1 MRELAAECRDSSAVT
16 LRPGRPGRLRRGG
29 PGRSPSGR
37 LLFGNVTQIHDMS
50 ALELADSIRDGQ
62 LSPVEI
68 TDHYLDRIDRLN
80 FQTGAFYTVTG
91 ELARE
96 QATAAEK
103 LAAESRRAGDQATAL
118 PALTGVPIPIKDLN
132 MVAGVRMTLGS
143 MIFADYVATEDDYVV
158 AELRK
163 AGIVITGKTATPEFG
178 LPCYTET
185 KIGPPARTPWDLSR
199 SAGGSSGGAAAA
211 VAAGLAPAAQG
222 SDGGGSIRIPA
233 SVCGLFGIKPSRGR
247 ISRGPIIPDLSGLSI
262 DGPLARTVAD
272 AALLLDAMTVN
283 HPGDMYTLP
292 PLPPGESF
300 LAAAGRAPGR
310 LRIGRTLRHPIE
322 GGDVHPECHAAYE
335 DASTLLASLGHEV
348 VDLDPPF
355 GADVVPAFETLWY
368 AMATLAP
375 VSPEWEERLLPLTRY
390 LRGRGRALS
399 AADLIF
405 AQAYLQI
412 VVRQAL
418 KTLNAFDV
426 VLTPTLASPPAPVGY
441 FGEVAPPENFER
453 QKRFTPYTAVYN
465 LTGQPAVNLPL
476 HWTGDGLP
484 IGVMLAGRMGSE
496 ATLISLSAQVEAAR
510 PWLYRHPPLW

>member
-91 ELARE
+91 ELARDK
-96 QATAAEK
+96 ATAAET

-143 MIFADYVATEDDYVV
+143 TIFADYVATEDDYVV

-222 SDGGGSIRIPA
+222 SDGGGSIRIPS
-233 SVCGLFGIKPSRGR
+233 SVCGLFGIKPTRGR
-247 ISRGPIIPDLSGLSI
+247 ISSAPLVPDLFGLGI

-272 AALLLDAMTVN
+272 AALLLDVMTGN
-283 HPGDMYTLP
+283 QDGDMYTLP
-292 PLPPGESF
+292 PLPAGETF
-300 LAAAGRAPGR
+300 LGHASRDPGR
-310 LRIGRTLRHPIE
+310 LRIGRSMVNAVE
-322 GGDVHPECHAAYE
+322 GADVHPDCAAAYE
-335 DASTLLASLGHEV
+335 DASALLAGLGHEV
-348 VDLDPPF
+348 VDMDPPF
-355 GADVVPAFETLWY
+355 GPEVVPAFETLWY
-368 AMATLAP
+368 TMATLAP
-375 VSPEWEERLLPLTRY
+375 VDPDKEGLLLPLTRY
-390 LRGRGRALS
+390 LRDRGKEVRAPEVIL
-399 AADLIF
+399 
-405 AQAYLQI
+405 AQAYLQL
-412 VVRQAL
+412 VVRAAW
-418 KTLNAFDV
+418 KILNDYDV
-426 VLTPTLASPPAPVGY
+426 VLTPTLAQPPAPVGY
-441 FGEVAPPENFER
+441 FDEVSPAENFER
-453 QKRFTPYTAVYN
+453 QKRFTPFTAMYN
-465 LTGQPAVNLPL
+465 VTGQPAVNLPL
-476 HWTGDGLP
+476 YWTEGGLP
-484 IGVMLAGRMGSE
+484 IGVMLAGPMGGE
-496 ATLISLSAQVEAAR
+496 GLLISLSAQVEAAR
-510 PWLYRHPPLW
+510 PWKDW